1 MCKAEEVMDHRRL
14 VQLENEKEY
23 QKALVSIKE
32 KLRDVEGAEMREN
45 MQDQIRQWF
54 IESRLVWKEHFVIL
68 HYLSKFILKTKRTAP
83 MNGIF
88 VFAVNFAI

>member
-1 MCKAEEVMDHRRL
+1 MYKAGEVMDHRRQ

-54 IESRLVWKEHFVIL
+54 IESRLVQKEHFLIL
-68 HYLSKFILKTKRTAP
+68 PLSLHI
-83 MNGIF
+83 
-88 VFAVNFAI
+88 

>member
-1 MCKAEEVMDHRRL
+1 MDHRRL

-54 IESRLVWKEHFVIL
+54 IESRLV
-68 HYLSKFILKTKRTAP
+68 
-83 MNGIF
+83 
-88 VFAVNFAI
+88 

>member
-1 MCKAEEVMDHRRL
+1 MYKAGEVMDHRRQ

-54 IESRLVWKEHFVIL
+54 IESRLVEKEHFLIL
-68 HYLSKFILKTKRTAP
+68 SLSLRI
-83 MNGIF
+83 
-88 VFAVNFAI
+88 